1 MRYYLDQNTNSA
13 NVIFQERTFNAP
25 GYSLLGSATVYW
37 GGDPNMQ
44 RCHCDL
50 QYLRIYWDWIADS
63 EDKMRNLA
71 MMDSNG
77 IHFKNSY
84 NSE

>member
-1 MRYYLDQNTNSA
+1 
-13 NVIFQERTFNAP
+13 
-25 GYSLLGSATVYW
+25 
-37 GGDPNMQ
+37 MQ
-44 RCHCDL
+44 RCLCDMK
-50 QYLRIYWDWIADS
+50 YLRIYWDWIADS